1 MDMEISDKTTIGMPV
16 RNLIAI
22 IAAVSLGVWAYF
34 GVIERLNILE
44 TNRQLMEADLLK
56 KAEQTPKNLEIY
68 MLIEMN
74 AKQIE
79 KHSLQLEE
87 NLHTQVMLEHLETQ
101 IDKLTKDVE
110 KLKDATRSIEFA
122 NGNSH

>member
-1 MDMEISDKTTIGMPV
+1 MKISDDTNIGMPV

-22 IAAVSLGVWAYF
+22 VVAVSLGVWGYF
-34 GVIERLNILE
+34 GVIERLNVLE

-79 KHSLQLEE
+79 KHNQQLQE
-87 NLHTQVMLEHLETQ
+87 NLHTKVMLEHLESQ
-101 IDKLTKDVE
+101 VEKLTKDVE

-122 NGNSH
+122 NGNGH